1 VNDSLNGN
9 LSGNEDNS
17 VNDSINDSLNDN
29 DVDHSFQTDPVNV
42 DNNDVAVA
50 VGLDADA
57 SN

>member
-1 VNDSLNGN
+1 MEVDVEDSFQ
-9 LSGNEDNS
+9 DNS

-29 DVDHSFQTDPVNV
+29 EVDHSFQTDPTNV

-50 VGLDADA
+50 VDESEA

>member
-1 VNDSLNGN
+1 MR
-9 LSGNEDNS
+9 SGPSAFGSS
-17 VNDSINDSLNDN
+17 VSLNDN